1 MAIYEI
7 LRFYFENGCQKNA
20 RSHVSYIMQGLA
32 RGLCAYRGPE
42 FLTTVFGY
50 FKGVEQDVGGGIIL
64 NYCEHCQNKFFLE
77 NGCR

>member
-1 MAIYEI
+1 
-7 LRFYFENGCQKNA
+7 
-20 RSHVSYIMQGLA
+20 MQGLA
-32 RGLCAYRGPE
+32 RGLCAYQGPE

-64 NYCEHCQNKFFLE
+64 NYCEHRQNKFFLE